1 MPKVNFIPAILC
13 ALAVLAVHTSVT
25 TKAQDVNQPLDPLT
39 LLAAD
44 SFATADEVNEP
55 NAPQVTGSTPA
66 DKHSSEQLKHRLRQ
80 SHIGAPAGKTDHTAK
95 NDLAEMIRQ
104 VRSITFNQTN
114 DRLRH
119 TTDERDPSR
128 EKRRLGI
135 QEQAPIQQ
143 VEPVAL
149 NNEMSDKSKK
159 SPEQPPSH
167 GPVADRTLAA
177 IEKLAEDSNQLSEPF
192 ELAEILFKSKHF
204 KQAAKCYQYA
214 LERTDPNQPDPALR
228 RCWILLQIGNCLRE
242 DNPSQAKEAYG
253 RLITE
258 YPNSPWTDLA
268 QAQVDLIDWY
278 EQNKPETLIA
288 ESRL

>member
-1 MPKVNFIPAILC
+1 MPRFNFVSTMLC
-13 ALAVLAVHTSVT
+13 ALAVVISSASLGA
-25 TKAQDVNQPLDPLT
+25 KAQDVNQPLDPLT

-44 SFATADEVNEP
+44 SFATADEINKP
-55 NAPQVTGSTPA
+55 NAPQVTPSPPT

-80 SHIGAPAGKTDHTAK
+80 SHISAPAGKTDHTAK
-95 NDLAEMIRQ
+95 NDLAEIIRQ

-114 DRLRH
+114 DQLRP
-119 TTDERDPSR
+119 TTDEEQTP
-128 EKRRLGI
+128 I
-135 QEQAPIQQ
+135 QE

-149 NNEMSDKSKK
+149 NNEMSDKSRE
-159 SPEQPPSH
+159 SAEQPLSH

-177 IEKLAEDSNQLSEPF
+177 IEKLAEDPNQLSKPF
-192 ELAEILFKSKHF
+192 ELAEILFKSRQF
-204 KQAAKCYQYA
+204 EQAAKCYQYA

-228 RCWILLQIGNCLRE
+228 RCWILLQLGNCLRE
-242 DNPSQAKEAYG
+242 DNPSQAKAAYG

-268 QAQVDLIDWY
+268 QAQVGLIDWY

-288 ESRL
+288 ESGL